1 MKKFL
6 TLFMAILLVSCNGQ
20 GKDNKMDAKMAVQKT
35 DKANLEYVTIG
46 GGCFWCV
53 QSTFQMLKGVDSVV
67 SGYSGGFKANP
78 TYEEVSTGTTGH
90 AETIRVGF
98 DPKVISYQ
106 RLMDVF
112 FFLHD
117 PTQLNRQGN
126 DVGTQYRSVVFY
138 KNETQHKETLEAIKT
153 SVASKRWSGKYV
165 TQVVPFEK
173 FWPAET
179 YHQDYYN
186 QNPTQPYCSAV
197 IGPEIARFKEHYSKL
212 GWLKPNS

>member
-1 MKKFL
+1 M
-6 TLFMAILLVSCNGQ
+6 T
-20 GKDNKMDAKMAVQKT
+20 VQKT
-35 DKANLEYVTIG
+35 DKTNLEYLTIG

-67 SGYSGGFKANP
+67 SGYSGGYKANP
-78 TYEEVSTGTTGH
+78 TYEEVSTGDTGH
-90 AETIRVGF
+90 AETVRIGF
-98 DPKVISYQ
+98 DPKVISYAKM
-106 RLMDVF
+106 MDVF

-138 KNETQHKETLEAIKT
+138 NNETQHKETLEGIKT
-153 SVASKRWSGKYV
+153 SEASKRWNGKYV

-197 IGPEIARFKEHYSKL
+197 IGPEIARFKAHYGKL

>member
-1 MKKFL
+1 MKKLL
-6 TLFMAILLVSCNGQ
+6 TLIMAFLLVSCNGQ
-20 GKDNKMDAKMAVQKT
+20 GKDQSSAKMTVQKT
-35 DKANLEYVTIG
+35 DKTNLEYVTVG

-53 QSTFQMLKGVDSVV
+53 QSTIQMLKGVDSVV
-67 SGYSGGFKANP
+67 AGYSGGYKANP
-78 TYEEVSTGTTGH
+78 TYEEVSTGDTGH
-90 AETIRVGF
+90 AETIRIGF
-98 DPKVISYQ
+98 DPKVISYAKI
-106 RLMDVF
+106 MDAF

-138 KNETQHKETLEAIKT
+138 NNETQHKETLEAIKI
-153 SVASKRWSGKYV
+153 SEASKRWSGKYV

-197 IGPEIARFKEHYSKL
+197 IGPEISRFKAHYGKL

>member
-6 TLFMAILLVSCNGQ
+6 TLIMAFLLVSCNGQ
-20 GKDNKMDAKMAVQKT
+20 GKDNKMLQKAT
-35 DKANLEYVTIG
+35 QPVDKPNLEYLTIG

-53 QSTFQMLKGVDSVV
+53 QSSFEMLKGVNSIVA
-67 SGYSGGFKANP
+67 GYSGGYKANP
-78 TYEEVSTGTTGH
+78 TYEEVSTGDTGH
-90 AETIRVGF
+90 AETVRIGF

-138 KNETQHKETLEAIKT
+138 NNETQHKETLEAIKT

-186 QNPTQPYCSAV
+186 QNLTQPYCSAV
-197 IGPEIARFKEHYSKL
+197 IGPEIARFKKHYGAL